1 MDARGA
7 TAIYRGGMSTYVI
20 EVTEQE
26 LALITSAL
34 RSFLFDFGHDQADL
48 QHTLKELLAKL
59 PRLEQPA

>member
-1 MDARGA
+1 
-7 TAIYRGGMSTYVI
+7 MSTYVI
-20 EVTEQE
+20 EVTEKE
-26 LALITSAL
+26 LALITAAL